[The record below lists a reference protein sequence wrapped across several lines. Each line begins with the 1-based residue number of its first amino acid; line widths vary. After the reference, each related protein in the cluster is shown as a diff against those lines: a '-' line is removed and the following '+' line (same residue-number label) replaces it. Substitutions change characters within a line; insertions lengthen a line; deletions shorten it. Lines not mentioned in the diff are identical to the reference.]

1 MPTLK
6 EVLADKAKYQDN
18 LVWDMGGD
26 TKVTLGQL
34 RELSTH
40 DQNVLSK
47 RDQEVQAREAE
58 LKAAQITTANLYTT
72 VQAAQEAIKAGKL
85 DDPSLKLLFGNTP
98 IPGNNNNNNDPF
110 AALSRLEQDTLIG
123 PVVQVIKQIK
133 ADALKAQADA
143 AQVIEIQKNM
153 ATAYLNDTLE
163 ERYDRIVPTNKQDK
177 ISLEALIQNA
187 VANKHYTR
195 ANVPDIKKAY
205 KNLTAGDDAA
215 ANEASIRED
224 ERKKVREELDKAGRG
239 GGNSDI
245 FVGRGNNF
253 GLDVH
258 NRDGSAP
265 KAFKSL
271 DEAFAAAEKDSS
283 IWSAVDETIRH

>member
-47 RDQEVQAREAE
+47 RDQEIAARETE
-58 LKAAQITTANLYTT
+58 LKNAQITTANLYTT
-72 VQAAQEAIKAGKL
+72 VQAATEALKAGRM
-85 DDPSLKLLFGNTP
+85 DDPSLKILFGNTP
-98 IPGNNNNNNDPF
+98 VPGSNNNNDPF
-110 AALSRLEQDTLIG
+110 AALSKLEQDTLIG

-143 AQVIEIQKNM
+143 ANVIEIQKNM

-163 ERYDRIVPTNKQDK
+163 ERYDRIVPADKQDK
-177 ISLEALIQNA
+177 ITLEALIQEA
-187 VANKHYTR
+187 VRSKQFTR
-195 ANVPDIKKAY
+195 ANVPDIKKAF
-205 KNLTAGDDAA
+205 KTLTSADTAA

-224 ERKKVREELDKAGRG
+224 ERKKVTAELNKAGQG
-239 GGNSDI
+239 TSGDGI
-245 FVGRGNNF
+245 FVGRGQTF
-253 GLDVH
+253 GLDVN
-258 NRDGSAP
+258 NRSGAAP
-265 KAFKSL
+265 KPFKNL
-271 DEAFAAAEKDSS
+271 DEAFAAAANDSS
-283 IWSAVDETIRH
+283 IWNQVDETVRH